1 MHCSVSAVGFSSGH
15 IRASA
20 ALRSVYRKHSFV
32 AGQTAMRLV
41 AQGEDDTRAAVSLRK
56 AILRLFI
63 YLNFILYEKTL
74 VSGEKFSDNVLIIKH
89 Q

>member
-63 YLNFILYEKTL
+63 YLNFILYEKM
-74 VSGEKFSDNVLIIKH
+74 VYMVLTDGGSVRRFRLL
-89 Q
+89 